1 MTNRLLHTILRKAE
15 ALTDGPTDADLLRRC
30 EAARDDAAFAVLI
43 HRHGP
48 MVWAV
53 CRRMLPNPADAEDA
67 FQAVF
72 LAVVRSAG
80 KLGRVNSLG
89 GWLHGVAVRACLQLR
104 RGAVRRKQRERASA
118 KAEAAGAEPPS
129 ADWADLHAAVHE
141 EVERLPAALR
151 TAFVLCELQGVRQPD
166 AAAQL
171 GWKLGTLSGRL
182 TRARQQLLKNL
193 SARGLTPLAVA
204 GAVGG
209 AGLPA
214 ALADQ
219 AMALHTIGPDAVSG
233 LSPTVLELARGA
245 TEGMMTKAKWTV
257 GSLMMAGG
265 LLVALGGLPT
275 TDAQQPARTRPD
287 VGPGSGSGAGG
298 PATPIKAPPSA
309 DVAEDVA
316 PAPSAAPAKL
326 PPRTTSAPS
335 ATQRYEHTVLT
346 TPPTQEEL
354 VKLLQKQEKAG
365 WEFCGSVHAETDGI
379 KHYSALVFKRPRA
392 GATTTSPTATY
403 PTLPAGGYGH
413 GSADTYPAPASYN
426 PLTPSTNLPAT
437 AVPADVATDPL
448 ASVRRTTPAPTTSA
462 PAAGSTLPAL
472 PPSDLSPTQPG
483 APKPASN
490 RPSKPAAGPDTPD
503 VTVVKLKQLSAQAAQ
518 DLITPILGDSLKGKG
533 GTADVVTVPDAAT
546 VVIYGATK
554 GQIDVITALLA
565 KLDVASP
572 TTGAKK

>member
-15 ALTDGPTDADLLRRC
+15 ALTDDPTDAELLRRC
-30 EAARDDAAFAVLI
+30 GAARDDAAFALLI

-48 MVWAV
+48 MVWAA

-72 LAVVRSAG
+72 LAVVRSAA

-104 RGAVRRKQRERASA
+104 RGVVRRKQREKASA
-118 KAEAAGAEPPS
+118 KPEAAGAEPQ
-129 ADWADLHAAVHE
+129 WADLHAAVHE
-141 EVERLPAALR
+141 EVERLPAALKA
-151 TAFVLCELQGVRQPD
+151 AFVLCELQGVRQPD

-219 AMALHTIGPDAVSG
+219 VMALHAIGPGTVSG

-287 VGPGSGSGAGG
+287 VGPGSGVGVGKTA
-298 PATPIKAPPSA
+298 PAKAPPA
-309 DVAEDVA
+309 TDVGEDVA
-316 PAPSAAPAKL
+316 PDSPKQPDPTAAPKGATPAPADTPSAAKKA
-326 PPRTTSAPS
+326 PRTAN
-335 ATQRYEHTVLT
+335 A
-346 TPPTQEEL
+346 PPTQRFEHKAMNVPANQNAFLALLRKEE
-354 VKLLQKQEKAG
+354 EAG
-365 WEFCGSVHAETDGI
+365 WEFVGQVAEREVNEP
-379 KHYSALVFKRPRA
+379 YSKLVFKRPKG
-392 GATTTSPTATY
+392 GAATPTATY
-403 PTLPAGGYGH
+403 PTLPA
-413 GSADTYPAPASYN
+413 SADTFAAPSSFN
-426 PLTPSTNLPAT
+426 PLTPSTN
-437 AVPADVATDPL
+437 DPL
-448 ASVRRTTPAPTTSA
+448 TRTPAP
-462 PAAGSTLPAL
+462 AAANTLPAL
-472 PPSDLSPTQPG
+472 PPSDLAPTQPG
-483 APKPASN
+483 APKPTSN
-490 RPSKPAAGPDTPD
+490 RPGKPTSGPDTPD

-533 GTADVVTVPDAAT
+533 GMADVVTVPDAAT
-546 VVIYGATK
+546 VVIYGASK
-554 GQIDVITALLA
+554 DQIAVITSLLE
-565 KLDVASP
+565 KLDLPRPTPAS
-572 TTGAKK
+572 K